1 MSSPASS
8 KSLLIGAASIT
19 INPPLGMPLVGYPK
33 DRPNTGVAVD
43 LCVRAMVFGE
53 DDKPA
58 AALLVI
64 DTLSTSANVVA
75 TLRAA
80 VAKVLPE
87 LAPSAIMVA
96 ATHTHS
102 AVTLDSFRRG
112 DGFAQPDPKYL
123 EQVKSA
129 AGAAARQA
137 WNERESLSMR
147 VGLTEVRLGHNR
159 RVVDAKGVATNEW
172 LDPES
177 KHSGYFCPNVRF
189 LSFHDSTGR
198 VRFILNTYACHP
210 VVLGPGNARASADY
224 PGYLVRALEAKS
236 QARVAVHATGAAAN
250 INPKEGLFAE
260 AEQARNMGES
270 IAQAIIDALPSARPV
285 AALPVAAH
293 AEKLALTIGPDA
305 KRNYTMRAD
314 DAAEGQTLVSEIQ
327 ALRLGDVA
335 LVSAPGELFAEIG
348 TSIENSSP
356 FAHTF
361 VVGYANDS
369 LGYLCTETAIREG
382 GYEARSPV
390 SREVERPILAA
401 ARKSLDA
408 VKVALETVSR

>member
-1 MSSPASS
+1 VTSPASS

-33 DRPNTGVAVD
+33 DRPNSGVAID
-43 LCVRAMVFGE
+43 LCVRAVVFGE
-53 DDKPA
+53 DDKPT

-80 VAKVLPE
+80 VEKAVPGLP
-87 LAPSAIMVA
+87 ASAIMIA

-112 DGFAQPDPKYL
+112 DSFAQPDPQYL
-123 EQVKSA
+123 EQVKAASA
-129 AGAAARQA
+129 TAARQA
-137 WNERESLSMR
+137 WNERENLSMR

-159 RVVDAKGVATNEW
+159 RVVDALGVATNEW

-189 LSFHDSTGR
+189 LSFHDSAGR

-224 PGYLVRALEAKS
+224 PGYLVRALEAKT

-250 INPKEGLFAE
+250 VNPKEGLFGE
-260 AEQARNMGES
+260 AEQARSMGES
-270 IAQAIIDALPSARPV
+270 IAQAIIEALPSARPV
-285 AALPVAAH
+285 AALPVAVH

-314 DAAEGQTLVSEIQ
+314 NAAEGQTLVSEIQ

-335 LVSAPGELFAEIG
+335 LISAPGELFAEIG

-408 VKVALETVSR
+408 MKVALEPVSR